1 MELNEIVY
9 SKYFSYFLGFLWS
22 DGFIERKRV
31 GIEILE
37 DDAIT
42 ILGDIEKISFLKICT
57 MRRHRKDRRPQM
69 TIYFCSVSFY
79 DIFISKYFHNKSHSS
94 PDNLLNSIPDNL
106 KRFFY
111 QGLIDGDGC
120 FYFNEKNKLRQF
132 YITSCYDQDWSHM
145 EKLFISLNIE
155 QYEIRRIV
163 NKNGNRSSFIRVKKY
178 NEIESI
184 YNYLYPNGYE
194 IGLKRK
200 FDKCK
205 EIVDNK
211 PKNSSNKSKI
221 DIDDLRKNIESGL
234 PIIELSKIYE
244 CNWRKIFNCCKINN
258 IKYGKG
264 FFLGIY
270 DRKSK
275 VINTNKFLS
284 FEDARSY
291 VNNLKLKS
299 QKEWNIYSKLHRP
312 INIPSNPSNIYKNIG
327 WLSWGNWLGY

>member
-42 ILGDIEKISFLKICT
+42 ILDDIEKISFLKICT

-79 DIFISKYFHNKSHSS
+79 DIFISKYFQNKSHSS
-94 PDNLLNSIPDNL
+94 PDDILNSIPDNL

-132 YITSCYDQDWSHM
+132 YVTSCYDQDWSHM
-145 EKLFISLNIE
+145 EKLFISLNIG

-163 NKNGNRSSFIRVKKY
+163 NKNGNSSSFIRVKKH

-205 EIVDNK
+205 EIIDNK

-221 DIDDLRKNIESGL
+221 DINLLI
-234 PIIELSKIYE
+234 SKIGDGLDIIDIAE
-244 CNWRKIFNCCKINN
+244 EFNCNWRKIYNCCKTNGISYN
-258 IKYGKG
+258 KG
-264 FFLGIY
+264 FFKRT
-270 DRKSK
+270 RKS
-275 VINTNKFLS
+275 
-284 FEDARSY
+284 
-291 VNNLKLKS
+291 
-299 QKEWNIYSKLHRP
+299 
-312 INIPSNPSNIYKNIG
+312 
-327 WLSWGNWLGY
+327 

>member
-1 MELNEIVY
+1 MI
-9 SKYFSYFLGFLWS
+9 KYDKNFTYLLGYLWS
-22 DGFIERKRV
+22 DGHIERYRSV
-31 GIEILE
+31 LEIIEE
-37 DDAIT
+37 DALCIID
-42 ILGDIEKISFLKICT
+42 DIKKISFLKICT
-57 MRRHRKDRRPQM
+57 MKRQRKGRKPQM
-69 TIYFCSVSFY
+69 SIYFCDSKFHDSY
-79 DIFISKYFHNKSHSS
+79 MSRYFINKSISAPIS
-94 PDNLLNSIPDNL
+94 LLDDIPEDL
-106 KRFFY
+106 RRYFY
-111 QGLIDGDGC
+111 LGLVDGDGC
-120 FYFNEKNKLRQF
+120 FYFKNKTRQF
-132 YITSCYDQDWSHM
+132 VVSSSYDQDWTHV
-145 EKLFISLNIE
+145 ENLFKYLNIK
-155 QYEIRRIV
+155 QYEIRRTV
-163 NKNGNRSSFIRVKKY
+163 NKNESKNSIIRVKKY

-205 EIVDNK
+205 EIIDNK

-284 FEDARSY
+284 FEDARLY

>member
-1 MELNEIVY
+1 MI
-9 SKYFSYFLGFLWS
+9 KYDKNFTYLLGYLWS
-22 DGFIERKRV
+22 DGHIERYRSV
-31 GIEILE
+31 LEIIEEDALCIL
-37 DDAIT
+37 DDIK
-42 ILGDIEKISFLKICT
+42 KISFLKICT
-57 MRRHRKDRRPQM
+57 MKRQRKGRKPQM
-69 TIYFCSVSFY
+69 SIYFCDSKFY
-79 DIFISKYFHNKSHSS
+79 DSYMSKYFINKSISAPIS
-94 PDNLLNSIPDNL
+94 LLDDIPEDL
-106 KRFFY
+106 RRYFY
-111 QGLIDGDGC
+111 LGLIDGDGC
-120 FYFNEKNKLRQF
+120 FYFKNKTRQF
-132 YITSCYDQDWSHM
+132 VISSSYDQDWTHV
-145 EKLFISLNIE
+145 ENLFKYLNIK
-155 QYEIRRIV
+155 QYEIRHTV
-163 NKNGNRSSFIRVKKY
+163 NKNESKNSIIRIKKH

-200 FDKCK
+200 FNKCK
-205 EIVDNK
+205 EIIDNK